1 MTDKHHWLLNEMRV
15 LESYLNS
22 ANSDLINTTI
32 QVRFFYE
39 NKAKLEQE
47 FIDDVKN
54 YLNLPLS

>member
-54 YLNLPLS
+54 

>member
-1 MTDKHHWLLNEMRV
+1 MRV

-54 YLNLPLS
+54 YLNLSLS

>member
-39 NKAKLEQE
+39 NKTKLEQE

>member
-1 MTDKHHWLLNEMRV
+1 MTDKHHWLLNERRV

>member
-1 MTDKHHWLLNEMRV
+1 MTDKHHWLLNEMRI